1 MHTRSSAE
9 YARLA
14 KGGFGIGFAMLLVG
28 VLGEVLVPIV
38 FGSIP
43 GWEATLFFDLEVI
56 GVLTALISPFLFGIF
71 LPLVE

>member
-1 MHTRSSAE
+1 MHAGNSSD

-14 KGGFGIGFAMLLVG
+14 NGGFTLGVAMLLVG
-28 VLGEVLVPIV
+28 VLGELLVPLV
-38 FGSIP
+38 FGSMP

-56 GVLTALISPFLFGIF
+56 GVLLALVSPFLFGIF